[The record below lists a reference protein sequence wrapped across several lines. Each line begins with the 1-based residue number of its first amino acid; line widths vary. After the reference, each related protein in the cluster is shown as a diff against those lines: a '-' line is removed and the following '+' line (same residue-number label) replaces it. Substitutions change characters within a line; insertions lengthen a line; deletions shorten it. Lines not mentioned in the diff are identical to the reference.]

1 MKELAES
8 RVLIVDDVRANVDVL
23 VQALREDYKLSVAL
37 GGQQALDAVA
47 RTRPDLV
54 LLDIVMPDVD
64 GYEVCRRLRADES
77 TREIYSFLCGVV
89 SGLTFAGF
97 NVVALLY
104 VLQAPGVRGDLV
116 KMRAALKQT
125 WEALSA

>member
-1 MKELAES
+1 MAELREAETA
-8 RVLIVDDVRANVDVL
+8 LVDV
-23 VQALREDYKLSVAL
+23 
-37 GGQQALDAVA
+37 
-47 RTRPDLV
+47 
-54 LLDIVMPDVD
+54 M
-64 GYEVCRRLRADES
+64 LRASALWDDPLKHDAFTAMRDKGADAFGLLSDES